1 MLIEY
6 LQAKVSGQKGEYKMS
21 NRILV
26 TYASRA
32 GSTAEVAEAIGKT
45 LADGGAQVD
54 VISMNDVKDLSPYQ
68 AVVAGSAI
76 RGSKWLPEA
85 VQFIQ
90 THRSILAQ
98 KRFAMFTVCI
108 TMAMKNAE
116 NYRSGVMGWVAPV
129 RAMVKPLSEGLFA
142 GMLDFSKL
150 PFNLDTLMLRFTV
163 AIGVF
168 PRGDHRDWNAIRSWA
183 QSLKPILQSI
193 A

>member
-1 MLIEY
+1 MQNKILI
-6 LQAKVSGQKGEYKMS
+6 
-21 NRILV
+21 

-45 LADGGAQVD
+45 LTEGGTQVD
-54 VISMNDVKDLSPYQ
+54 VIPMQEVKDLSAYR

-90 THRSILAQ
+90 THRSTLAE
-98 KRFAMFTVCI
+98 KPFAMFTVCI

-116 NYRSGVMGWVAPV
+116 NYRAGVAGWVAPV
-129 RAMVKPLSEGLFA
+129 RALVKPLSEEFFA

-150 PFNLDTLMLRFTV
+150 PINWDTLMLRMTV
-163 AIGVF
+163 ALGIF
-168 PRGDHRDWNAIRSWA
+168 PRGDHRDWNAIRTWA
-183 QSLKPILQSI
+183 ESLKPVLGV
-193 A
+193 

>member
-1 MLIEY
+1 M
-6 LQAKVSGQKGEYKMS
+6 Q

-32 GSTAEVAEAIGKT
+32 GSTAEVAEAIGRT
-45 LADGGAQVD
+45 LREGGAQVD
-54 VISMNDVKDLSPYQ
+54 ILPMAKVNDLSAYG

-90 THRSILAQ
+90 THRSALAA
-98 KRFAMFTVCI
+98 KRFALFTVCI

-116 NYRSGVMGWVAPV
+116 NYRSGVMGWIAPV
-129 RAMVKPLSEGLFA
+129 RNMVKPLSEGLFA
-142 GMLDFSKL
+142 GRLDFTKL
-150 PFNLDTLMLRFTV
+150 PFNKDTLLLRLSV
-163 AIGVF
+163 ALGIF
-168 PRGDHRDWNAIRSWA
+168 PRGDHRDWDAIHTWA
-183 QSLKPILQSI
+183 NGLIPVL

>member
-1 MLIEY
+1 
-6 LQAKVSGQKGEYKMS
+6 MS

-32 GSTAEVAEAIGKT
+32 GSTAEVAQAIGRT
-45 LADGGAQVD
+45 LTDGGAVVD
-54 VISMNDVKDLSPYQ
+54 VMPMQDVTDLSAYR
-68 AVVAGSAI
+68 AVVTGSAI

-85 VQFIQ
+85 VDFIQ
-90 THRSILAQ
+90 EHRSTLTQ

-116 NYRSGVMGWVAPV
+116 KYRTGVMDWVAPV
-129 RAMVKPLSEGLFA
+129 RALVKPLSEGLFA

-150 PFNLDTLMLRFTV
+150 PFNWDTLMLRLTV
-163 AIGVF
+163 ALGIF

-183 QSLKPILQSI
+183 ENLKPLLG
-193 A
+193 

>member
-1 MLIEY
+1 MGER
-6 LQAKVSGQKGEYKMS
+6 KVL

-26 TYASRA
+26 TYASRT

-45 LADGGAQVD
+45 LSEGGLQVD
-54 VISMNDVKDLSPYQ
+54 VISMNEVKDLSPYQ

-85 VQFIQ
+85 VQFMQ
-90 THRSILAQ
+90 THRATLAQ

-116 NYRSGVMGWVAPV
+116 SYHSGVLGWVAPV

-142 GMLDFSKL
+142 GMLDFGKL
-150 PFNLDTLMLRFTV
+150 PLRWNTLMLRLTV
-163 AIGVF
+163 ALGIF
-168 PRGDHRDWNAIRSWA
+168 PRGDHRDWNAVRSWA
-183 QSLKPILQSI
+183 ENLKPMLG
-193 A
+193 